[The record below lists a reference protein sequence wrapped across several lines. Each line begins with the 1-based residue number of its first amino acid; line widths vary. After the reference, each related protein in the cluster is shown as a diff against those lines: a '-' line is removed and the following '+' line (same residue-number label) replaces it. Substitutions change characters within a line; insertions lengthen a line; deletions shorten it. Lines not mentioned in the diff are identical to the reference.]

1 MENQRI
7 ESHGGE
13 TKGNMILQKFARRS
27 YLLREEKGGRKKRD
41 WAGRTNQ
48 GFLALSRGA
57 RARFLLG
64 DDDDD
69 DDDDDKSVDERR
81 G

>member
-1 MENQRI
+1 
-7 ESHGGE
+7 
-13 TKGNMILQKFARRS
+13 MILQKFARRS
-27 YLLREEKGGRKKRD
+27 YLLREEKGGRKEGEG
-41 WAGRTNQ
+41 WRTNQ

-57 RARFLLG
+57 QARFLLG

-69 DDDDDKSVDERR
+69 DDESADERR

>member
-7 ESHGGE
+7 ESHGDE
-13 TKGNMILQKFARRS
+13 RKHDTSEIREKIVSLARRE
-27 YLLREEKGGRKKRD
+27 RWQEEGD

-69 DDDDDKSVDERR
+69 DDESADERR

>member
-1 MENQRI
+1 
-7 ESHGGE
+7 
-13 TKGNMILQKFARRS
+13 MILQKFARRS
-27 YLLREEKGGRKKRD
+27 YLLREEKGGRKEGGR
-41 WAGRTNQ
+41 AERTNQ

-64 DDDDD
+64 DDDE
-69 DDDDDKSVDERR
+69 SADERR

>member
-1 MENQRI
+1 M
-7 ESHGGE
+7 GGRDE
-13 TKGNMILQKFARRS
+13 RKHDTSEIREKIVSLARRES
-27 YLLREEKGGRKKRD
+27 RKERD

-69 DDDDDKSVDERR
+69 DESADERR